1 LRNAVP
7 AHSGWLDWWI
17 EVVQGK
23 NSVSYIGQFEEVGS
37 VGAMEGRR
45 VEKDCPDPVVV
56 TSSRTVLLRASLME
70 DIN

>member
-1 LRNAVP
+1 M
-7 AHSGWLDWWI
+7 
-17 EVVQGK
+17 VQGK